1 MVYDKELK
9 EAILEKVLP
18 PNNESSV
25 KLAEETGVSYWT
37 IRRWKQEA
45 LKDQCGFAVKKESF
59 TSRDKFAMTLG
70 HVCS

>member
-1 MVYDKELK
+1 MVYDKGLK

-18 PNNESSV
+18 PNNGSSV

-37 IRRWKQEA
+37 IRRWKREA
-45 LKDQCGFAVKKESF
+45 LKDQGNFVVEKESF
-59 TSRDKFAMTLG
+59 TSHDKFAMTFG